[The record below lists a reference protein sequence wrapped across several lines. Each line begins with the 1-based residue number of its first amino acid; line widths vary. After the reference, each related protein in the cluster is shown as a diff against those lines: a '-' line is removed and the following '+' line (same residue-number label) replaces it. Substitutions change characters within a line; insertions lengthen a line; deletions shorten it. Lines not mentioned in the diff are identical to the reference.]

1 MASQNVQPIG
11 AVREDLI
18 VTKYLSIVLGGLA
31 LFLSALFAMR
41 LGGMGPL
48 GARLSVGSLG
58 GAVAA
63 GVAVAWLGGALLQT
77 RWLAAILFSLPMALF
92 LVLACISQQWWRG
105 VALLACMVLPFVVV
119 GRLRFDRRQSRYGG

>member
-1 MASQNVQPIG
+1 M
-11 AVREDLI
+11 
-18 VTKYLSIVLGGLA
+18 TKYLPIVVGGLA

-48 GARLSVGSLG
+48 GARLSVRSLG

-63 GVAVAWLGGALLQT
+63 GVAVAWLGVALLQT